1 MNQNQARQR
10 IKALKDFY
18 SHLASYMIVHI
29 FLVALNLFLSPEH
42 LWFFYSLGGWGIG
55 LAIHAFDVFGTSK
68 GWEDRKM
75 EELTGWRE
83 TKDELE
89 HLRER
94 TEVLVS
100 ILTNVSWER
109 IDPELLDTG
118 DNLKAAQENIV
129 HLREQMD
136 DNNAIDRQ
144 KIVREIEKL
153 EAFVTSPRFQF
164 LDKAQQ

>member
-29 FLVALNLFLSPEH
+29 FFVALNLFLSPEH

>member
-1 MNQNQARQR
+1 MNQDQARKR
-10 IKALKDFY
+10 IKELKEFY
-18 SHLASYMIVHI
+18 SHLASYVIVHI
-29 FLVALNLFLSPEH
+29 FLVALNLFLSPDH

-55 LAIHAFDVFGTSK
+55 LAIHAFDVFGTSN
-68 GWEDRKM
+68 GWEERKM
-75 EELTGWRE
+75 EELTGWRD
-83 TKDELE
+83 TQDEIE
-89 HLRER
+89 RLRER

-100 ILTNVSWER
+100 ILANVSWER
-109 IDPELLDTG
+109 IDPELLDTR

-129 HLREQMD
+129 RLRDQMD
-136 DNNAIDRQ
+136 DNNDIDRQ